1 VTENQTASDG
11 VSGAEDSAFDGKNSS
26 FGGKSAS
33 ALDCLVVVGG
43 RHGLHLTARQIV
55 QDNALPSEDVTL
67 AQLVHC
73 ARGCG
78 LKAKSVRLDWN
89 GLAGLRRALP
99 AIVRLKTG
107 AWLVLE
113 DVRQSDEA
121 SWVRLRDPRGGEQA
135 VFQIDRFRFEEG
147 WSGDVVLARRDY
159 DIKDEEQPFDFGLI
173 ASLIFRERALVR
185 DLCIS
190 AFFLSMFA
198 LAPIFFWR
206 ILSDKVIYYHSMSTF
221 TVVCLVMG
229 LIIVLETIFTFLRGY
244 LLQVITARVDVRL
257 SEYMFDKVLHLP
269 IEFFERRQVGLITRD
284 MNEIYRIRS
293 FLTGQLFG
301 TLLDSMTLLFF
312 LPVMF
317 AYSFVLTSMVLVC
330 CALIVG
336 WLLFMLPRYRK
347 AYGAV
352 LAAEGERGA
361 FLVQSIAGIRTI
373 KSLALEP
380 RQRSQ
385 WDVFISR
392 IAKLRMKEGFVANL
406 VQTGVKPLER
416 LAVNG
421 TFAYGVYIA
430 MTTNDPVFIGSLFI
444 FIMLSQRV
452 AAPLM
457 QMAQLVNQL
466 DEARGAVAIVGDMV
480 NRAPEAGR
488 SHHGVRSP
496 LLGHVEFSN
505 VRFTYPGGNSPAILD
520 LSFDVPVGT
529 TLGVVGRSG
538 SGKTTVTRLLQR
550 LHPDYEGLI
559 KIDGIDVRSYDL
571 AHLRRSLGVVLQ
583 ENYLFSGTIRE
594 NITAAKSD
602 ATFDEVCRAARLAGA
617 EEFID
622 RLPQGY
628 DTWIYEGSPNLSGGQ
643 RQRLAIARALIVD
656 PRILILDEATSA
668 LDPDSEAIVNANIKR
683 IAQGRTVIVISHR
696 LSSLVNSDA
705 IMVLEQGALLD
716 VGAHA
721 ELLERCEIYRTLW
734 NQQNGHIEA
743 AMRNKH
749 LTRGPF
755 HAT

>member
-1 VTENQTASDG
+1 VTENQTTSDG
-11 VSGAEDSAFDGKNSS
+11 VSGETDPSAGASS
-26 FGGKSAS
+26 S
-33 ALDCLVVVGG
+33 ALDCLVAVGS
-43 RHGLHLTARQIV
+43 RHGLHLTVRQIV
-55 QDNALPSEDVTL
+55 QDNALPSENVTQE
-67 AQLVHC
+67 QLVRC
-73 ARGCG
+73 ASDCG
-78 LKAKSVRLDWN
+78 LKAKSVRLDWR
-89 GLAGLRRALP
+89 GLAGLQRALP
-99 AIVRLKTG
+99 AMVRLKTD
-107 AWLVLE
+107 AWLLLE
-113 DVRQSDEA
+113 EVQSDESQA
-121 SWVRLRDPRGGEQA
+121 WVQLRDPRGGERA
-135 VFQIDRFRFEEG
+135 AFQIDRPRFEEA
-147 WSGDVVLARRDY
+147 WSGDVVLVRRDY
-159 DIKDEEQPFDFGLI
+159 DITDEEQPFDFGLI

-190 AFFLSMFA
+190 ALFLSLFA

-206 ILSDKVIYYHSMSTF
+206 ILSDKVLYYRSMSTF
-221 TVVCLVMG
+221 TVVCIAMG
-229 LIIVLETIFTFLRGY
+229 LVIVLETAFTFLRGY
-244 LLQVITARVDVRL
+244 LLQIITARVDVRL
-257 SEYMFDKVLHLP
+257 SEYMFEKVLHLP

-317 AYSFVLTSMVLVC
+317 VYSVTLTLIVLAC
-330 CALIVG
+330 CAVIVL
-336 WLLFMLPRYRK
+336 WLLYMLPAYRK
-347 AYGAV
+347 AYSAV
-352 LAAEGERGA
+352 LGAEGERGA

-385 WDVFISR
+385 WDVHVAR
-392 IAKLRMKEGFVANL
+392 IAKLRMKEGFVSNL
-406 VQTGVKPLER
+406 IQTGVRPIER

-421 TFAYGVYIA
+421 AFAYGVYMA
-430 MTTNDPVFIGSLFI
+430 VTTNDPVFIGSLFI

-480 NRAPEAGR
+480 NRPPEAGR

-496 LLGHVEFSN
+496 LLGRVEFSK

-559 KIDGIDVRSYDL
+559 KIDGVDVRSYDL

-594 NITAAKSD
+594 NITAAKTD
-602 ATFDEVCRAARLAGA
+602 ATFDEICRAARLAGA

-716 VGAHA
+716 IGTHA
-721 ELLERCEIYRTLW
+721 ELLEKCEIYRTLW

-743 AMRNKH
+743 AMRKPQ
-749 LTRGPF
+749 LTRGTF
-755 HAT
+755 HGA

>member
-1 VTENQTASDG
+1 MNDS
-11 VSGAEDSAFDGKNSS
+11 SAFARS
-26 FGGKSAS
+26 S

-55 QDNALPSEDVTL
+55 QDNALPSEDLTES
-67 AQLVHC
+67 QLVHC

-89 GLAGLRRALP
+89 GVAGLQRALP
-99 AIVRLKTG
+99 AIVRLNSG

-113 DVRQSDEA
+113 EVHQSDGA
-121 SWVRLRDPRGGEQA
+121 AYVLLRDPKGGEQA
-135 VFQIDRFRFEEG
+135 VFKIDRPRFEEA

-173 ASLIFRERALVR
+173 VSLIFRERGLVR

-190 AFFLSMFA
+190 AVFLSFFA

-206 ILSDKVIYYHSMSTF
+206 ILSDKVIYYRSMSTF
-221 TVVCLVMG
+221 AVVCIAMG
-229 LIIVLETIFTFLRGY
+229 LVIVLETVFTFLRGY
-244 LLQVITARVDVRL
+244 LLQIITARVDVRL
-257 SEYMFDKVLHLP
+257 SEYMFEKVLHLP
-269 IEFFERRQVGLITRD
+269 IDFFERRQVGLINRD
-284 MNEIYRIRS
+284 MNEIYRIRA

-301 TLLDSMTLLFF
+301 TLLDSLTLLFF

-317 AYSFVLTSMVLVC
+317 AYSVVLTSMVLAC
-330 CALIVG
+330 CALIVA
-336 WLLFMLPRYRK
+336 WLLYMLPAYRK

-352 LAAEGERGA
+352 LTAEGERGA
-361 FLVQSIAGIRTI
+361 FLVQSISGIRTI

-380 RQRSQ
+380 RQLRQ
-385 WDVFISR
+385 WDVHIAR
-392 IAKLRMKEGFVANL
+392 IARLRMKEGFVANL
-406 VQTGVKPLER
+406 IQTGVKPIER

-421 TFAYGVYIA
+421 TFAYGVYLA
-430 MTTNDPVFIGSLFI
+430 LTTNDPVFVGSLFI

-466 DEARGAVAIVGDMV
+466 DEARGAVAMVGNMV
-480 NRAPEAGR
+480 NRPPEAGH
-488 SHHGVRSP
+488 SHHGVRTP
-496 LLGHVEFSN
+496 LEGHVAFSK
-505 VRFTYPGGNSPAILD
+505 VRFTYPGANSPAILD

-559 KIDGIDVRSYDL
+559 KIDGVDVRSYDL

-594 NITAAKSD
+594 NITAAKSN
-602 ATFDEVCRAARLAGA
+602 ATFDEICRAARLAGA
-617 EEFID
+617 EEFIE
-622 RLPQGY
+622 RLPHGY

-716 VGAHA
+716 IGTHA
-721 ELLERCEIYRTLW
+721 ELLEKCEIYRTLW

-743 AMRNKH
+743 AMRKTQ

-755 HAT
+755 HAS